1 MNIEQRTVGDVV
13 VLSISGDIAM
23 NGTGASLVADKVR
36 SVLQQGHD
44 RLVLDLGRVRYVD
57 SAGLG
62 ELVQS
67 FSAVRN
73 RGGAMKLLNVTK
85 RLNDLLVV
93 TKLLTV
99 FDCFEQESES
109 VGQLRA
115 AAGVS
120 LRKVC
125 IFLQEDVVARNLLHE
140 AGRPSERCSR
150 RRRALGHVARSR
162 M

>member
-13 VLSISGDIAM
+13 VLSIIGDIAM
-23 NGTGASLVADKVR
+23 NGTGASQVADKVR
-36 SVLQQGHD
+36 SLLQEGHD

-62 ELVQS
+62 ELIQA

-73 RGGAMKLLNVTK
+73 RGGAMKLLNVTR

-99 FDCFEQESES
+99 FDCFDQESEALAS
-109 VGQLRA
+109 FEPQGL
-115 AAGVS
+115 
-120 LRKVC
+120 
-125 IFLQEDVVARNLLHE
+125 
-140 AGRPSERCSR
+140 SR
-150 RRRALGHVARSR
+150 
-162 M
+162 

>member
-1 MNIEQRTVGDVV
+1 MYIEQRTVGDVV
-13 VLSISGDIAM
+13 VLSIIGDIAM
-23 NGTGASLVADKVR
+23 NGTGASQVADKVR
-36 SVLQQGHD
+36 SVLQEGHD

-62 ELVQS
+62 ELVQA

-99 FDCFEQESES
+99 FECFEQESVALASFEP
-109 VGQLRA
+109 QE
-115 AAGVS
+115 VS
-120 LRKVC
+120 
-125 IFLQEDVVARNLLHE
+125 
-140 AGRPSERCSR
+140 G
-150 RRRALGHVARSR
+150 
-162 M
+162 

>member
-1 MNIEQRTVGDVV
+1 MNIEQLTVGDVV
-13 VLSISGDIAM
+13 VLSINGDITM
-23 NGTGASLVADKVR
+23 NGTGANRVADKVR
-36 SVLQQGHD
+36 NILEEGHD

-62 ELVQS
+62 ELIHA

-99 FDCFEQESES
+99 FECFDQESEALTS
-109 VGQLRA
+109 FEPQRCLVEEG
-115 AAGVS
+115 
-120 LRKVC
+120 
-125 IFLQEDVVARNLLHE
+125 HE
-140 AGRPSERCSR
+140 CG
-150 RRRALGHVARSR
+150 ARSALA
-162 M
+162 